1 MRDTMRDLLSKLDG
15 IVNETSL
22 LDKKDL
28 QAKRKAL
35 QDLQMDPNSDDP
47 EIKQAIMQRKAD
59 LEKEAKA
66 KGFTESI
73 DHEASMAKG
82 ELMQIAKNA
91 KRIYELI
98 KDGDEL
104 PGWVS
109 SYMTLANDYLN
120 SVVEKL
126 EHTPPSDQAGEI

>member
-1 MRDTMRDLLSKLDG
+1 MRDLLSKIDA
-15 IVNETSL
+15 IISETEL
-22 LDKKDL
+22 RDKNDL

-35 QDLQMDPNSDDP
+35 QDLQMDPNSNDP

-73 DHEASMAKG
+73 DHEAGMARA

-91 KRIYELI
+91 KRIYEII

-126 EHTPPSDQAGEI
+126 ESTPPKDQAGEI

>member
-22 LDKKDL
+22 RDKGDL
-28 QAKRKAL
+28 EAKRKAL
-35 QDLQMDPNSDDP
+35 QDLQMDPNSNDP
-47 EIKQAIMQRKAD
+47 EIKAAIMQRKAD

-66 KGFTESI
+66 KGLSENI
-73 DHEASMAKG
+73 DHESEMARG
-82 ELMQIAKNA
+82 ELLQIAKNA
-91 KRIYELI
+91 KTIYGI
-98 KDGDEL
+98 IQQGDEL

-109 SYMTLANDYLN
+109 SYMTLANDYLK

-126 EHTPPSDQAGEI
+126 ENSPPVDKAGEI

>member
-1 MRDTMRDLLSKLDG
+1 MRDLLSKLDA
-15 IVNETSL
+15 IISETAL
-22 LDKKDL
+22 KNKEDL

-35 QDLQMDPNSDDP
+35 QDLQMDPNSSDP
-47 EIKQAIMQRKAD
+47 EIKQAIMQRKVD

-73 DHEASMAKG
+73 DHEAAMAQG
-82 ELMQIAKNA
+82 ELLQIAKNA
-91 KRIYELI
+91 RRIYDLI
-98 KDGDEL
+98 KEGDEL

-109 SYMTLANDYLN
+109 SYMTLANDYLK

-126 EHTPPSDQAGEI
+126 EHTPPKDQAGEI

>member
-1 MRDTMRDLLSKLDG
+1 MRDTMRDLLSKLDA
-15 IVNETSL
+15 IVSETAL
-22 LDKKDL
+22 KDKEDL

-35 QDLQMDPNSDDP
+35 QDLQMDPNSNDP

-59 LEKEAKA
+59 LEKEAKTM
-66 KGFTESI
+66 GFTESI
-73 DHEASMAKG
+73 DHEASMAQG
-82 ELMQIAKNA
+82 ELIQIAKNA
-91 KRIYELI
+91 RRIYDLI

-126 EHTPPSDQAGEI
+126 ESTPPKDQAGEI